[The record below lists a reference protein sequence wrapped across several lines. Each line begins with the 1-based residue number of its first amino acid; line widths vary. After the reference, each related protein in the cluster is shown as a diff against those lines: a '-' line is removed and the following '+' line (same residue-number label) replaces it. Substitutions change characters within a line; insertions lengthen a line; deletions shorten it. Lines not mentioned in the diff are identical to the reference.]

1 MPILYMH
8 IPTAQQYRQ
17 AFEANLPNLS
27 RQILDDCNF
36 YCKED
41 TGALIASSEADSDLA
56 HGHLVWDAQGS
67 NGYVYAA
74 RQHYII
80 PTAYT
85 TVNPNATWMWTHVAY
100 NNHIAEWA
108 QSAQRGMRRYL

>member
-1 MPILYMH
+1 MPILRMH
-8 IPTAQQYRQ
+8 IPTVDRYRQ
-17 AFEANLPNLS
+17 AFEQNLPNLS
-27 RQILDDCNF
+27 REILDDCNF

-41 TGALIASSEADSDLA
+41 TGALIASSETASDLA
-56 HGHLVWDAQGS
+56 HGHLVWNAAS
-67 NGYVYAA
+67 EKGYVYAA

-100 NNHIAEWA
+100 RNNITKWVR
-108 QSAQRGMRRYL
+108 SVWYGMRRYL